1 MLLHLHIRNLAV
13 VRHLDIDFAAGMSA
27 ITGETGAGKSIALD
41 ALGLCL
47 GDRADVELIRASAD
61 KAEVSASFQLGA
73 SASPAIQWLAEQELN
88 EEADA
93 DSSHISCV
101 IRRVITREGRSKAW
115 INGRPATVGQ
125 LKQLAPLLV
134 NIHGQHEHQLLT
146 RPEHQLQLLDAYA
159 RHQQHLDAVQQAYQ
173 QWYQLRKQQKQ
184 LQQQQQDIA
193 ARSQLLRYQVSEL
206 NEFALGEDEYAE
218 LEAQHKRLANS
229 ASLIEDSGFALNA
242 IFDGEHNNAYS
253 LLQNALTRLEQQLET
268 DANLQQAVRL
278 LRDASVQVEE
288 AAREL
293 RDYQDHIELDDEQLA
308 NAEQRVTQTLQLARK
323 HQLDPTQLYQ
333 HHQQLAQELADLES
347 MQSASEHI
355 DEQVEQAAKSY
366 RQAAATLSASRE
378 QAATELSQ
386 RIATSMQQLNM
397 PHGRFVIQVT
407 HQAQAPAT
415 KLGTDE
421 VCFMVT
427 TNPGQPLQ
435 ALAKIASGGELS
447 RISLAIQV
455 ITASQLT
462 TPTLMFDEVDVGV
475 SGATAATV
483 GKLLRQ
489 LGESNQ
495 VICVTH
501 LPQVAAKAH
510 QQLRVDKVTDGA
522 STETHMVRLDS
533 EARVIELARLLG
545 GDEITAATKANAAEL
560 LAVGS

>member
-1 MLLHLHIRNLAV
+1 MLLHMQIRNLAV
-13 VRHLDIDFAAGMSA
+13 VRQLDIDFNAGMTA

-47 GDRADVELIRASAD
+47 GDRADVDLIRADAD
-61 KAEVSASFQLGA
+61 KAEVSATFHLADQQ
-73 SASPAIQWLAEQELN
+73 SPALLWLHEQELQDD
-88 EEADA
+88 EP
-93 DSSHISCV
+93 HTCV
-101 IRRVITREGRSKAW
+101 LRRIVTREGRSKAW
-115 INGRPATVGQ
+115 INGYPVTASQ

-146 RPEHQLQLLDAYA
+146 RPEHQLSLLDAYA
-159 RHQQHLDAVQQAYQ
+159 RHQALLDDVQTAYQ
-173 QWYQLRKQQKQ
+173 HWYSLRKQQKQ
-184 LQQQQQDIA
+184 LHQQQADMES
-193 ARSQLLRYQVSEL
+193 RLQLLSYQVSEL
-206 NEFALGEDEYAE
+206 NDFALAEGEFEE
-218 LEAQHKRLANS
+218 LEQQHKRLANS
-229 ASLIEDSGFALNA
+229 AALVEDSAFALNA
-242 IFDGEHNNAYS
+242 IYEGEHNNAYS
-253 LLQNALTRLEQQLET
+253 LLQSALTRLEQQLDTDPNLAET
-268 DANLQQAVRL
+268 VRML
-278 LRDASVQVEE
+278 SEASVQVEE

-293 RDYQDHIELDDEQLA
+293 RHYQDNIELDDEQLVL
-308 NAEQRVTQTLQLARK
+308 AERRVTQAIQLARK
-323 HQLDPTQLYQ
+323 HQLEPTQLYQ
-333 HHQQLAQELADLES
+333 HHQELLQELQQLETNQAESAD
-347 MQSASEHI
+347 I
-355 DEQVEQAAKSY
+355 DDRVEQAAHSY
-366 RQAAATLSASRE
+366 RSMAAKLSASRV
-378 QAATELSQ
+378 QAAQELSE
-386 RIATSMQQLNM
+386 RIAKSMQQLNM
-397 PHGRFVIQVT
+397 PHGRFVIDVN

-415 KLGTDE
+415 RLGTDE
-421 VCFMVT
+421 VCFTVT

-510 QQLRVDKVTDGA
+510 QQLLVDKVTDGA
-522 STETHMVRLDS
+522 STETTMVRLDP

-560 LAVGS
+560 LAVG

>member
-1 MLLHLHIRNLAV
+1 MLIHLHIRNLAV
-13 VRHLDIDFAAGMSA
+13 VRQLDVDFRAGMTA

-47 GDRADVELIRASAD
+47 GNRADVDLIRADAD
-61 KAEVSASFQLGA
+61 KAEVSATFQWQ
-73 SASPAIQWLAEQELN
+73 SPQAPVAQWLITEDLT
-88 EEADA
+88 DA
-93 DSSHISCV
+93 DDPNSCV
-101 IRRVITREGRSKAW
+101 LRRVITREGRSKAW
-115 INGRPATVGQ
+115 INGIPVTVAQ

-159 RHQQHLDAVQQAYQ
+159 RHQHLLDEVSHAYQ
-173 QWYQLRKQQKQ
+173 HWYQLRRQQKQ
-184 LQQQQQDIA
+184 LHQQQADNE
-193 ARSQLLRYQVSEL
+193 ARLQLLHYQVSEL
-206 NEFALGEDEYAE
+206 NEFALGEDEFEA
-218 LEAQHKRLANS
+218 LERDHKRLANS
-229 ASLIEDSGFALNA
+229 AALQEDSAFALNA
-242 IFDGEHNNAYS
+242 IFEGEHNNAYS
-253 LLQNALTRLEQQLET
+253 LLQSALSRLEQQLDTDPGLAET
-268 DANLQQAVRL
+268 VRL
-278 LRDASVQVEE
+278 LSDASVQVEE

-293 RDYQDHIELDDEQLA
+293 RRYQDAIELDDELLLYT
-308 NAEQRVTQTLQLARK
+308 EQRMTQTLQLARK
-323 HQLDPTQLYQ
+323 HQLSPQQLYD
-333 HHQQLAQELADLES
+333 HHQQLLIELRELQESQA
-347 MQSASEHI
+347 ASDTI
-355 DEQVEQAAKSY
+355 DDAVEQAATLY
-366 RQAAATLSASRE
+366 RQAAAALSASRA
-378 QAATELSQ
+378 QAAAELSE
-386 RIATSMQQLNM
+386 RIAVSMQQLNM
-397 PHGRFVIQVT
+397 PHGRFIIEVT

-415 KLGTDE
+415 RSGTDA
-421 VCFMVT
+421 VNFMVT

-455 ITASQLT
+455 ITASQMT

-510 QQLRVDKVTDGA
+510 QQLRVDKVTDGEN
-522 STETHMVRLDS
+522 TETTMVHLDPN
-533 EARVIELARLLG
+533 ERVIELARLLG

-560 LAVGS
+560 LAVG

>member
-1 MLLHLHIRNLAV
+1 MLLHMQIRNLAV
-13 VRHLDIDFAAGMSA
+13 VRQLDIDFNAGMTA

-47 GDRADVELIRASAD
+47 GDRADVDLIRADAD
-61 KAEVSASFQLGA
+61 KAEVSATFHLADQQ
-73 SASPAIQWLAEQELN
+73 SPALLWLHEQELQDD
-88 EEADA
+88 EP
-93 DSSHISCV
+93 HTCV
-101 IRRVITREGRSKAW
+101 LRRIVTREGRSKAW
-115 INGRPATVGQ
+115 INGYPVTASQ

-146 RPEHQLQLLDAYA
+146 RPEHQLSLLDAYA
-159 RHQQHLDAVQQAYQ
+159 RHQALLDDVLTAYQ
-173 QWYQLRKQQKQ
+173 HWYSLRKQQKQ
-184 LQQQQQDIA
+184 LHQQQADMES
-193 ARSQLLRYQVSEL
+193 RLQLLSYQVSEL
-206 NEFALGEDEYAE
+206 NEFSLAEGEFEE
-218 LEAQHKRLANS
+218 LEQQHKRLANS
-229 ASLIEDSGFALNA
+229 AALVEDSAFALNA
-242 IFDGEHNNAYS
+242 IYEGEHNNAYS
-253 LLQNALTRLEQQLET
+253 LLQNALSRLEQQLDTDPNLAET
-268 DANLQQAVRL
+268 VRML
-278 LRDASVQVEE
+278 SEASVQVEE

-293 RDYQDHIELDDEQLA
+293 RHYQDNIELDDEQLVL
-308 NAEQRVTQTLQLARK
+308 AERRVTQAIQLARK
-323 HQLDPTQLYQ
+323 HQLEPTQLYQ
-333 HHQQLAQELADLES
+333 HHQQLLQELKQLETSQAESAD
-347 MQSASEHI
+347 I
-355 DEQVEQAAKSY
+355 DERVEQAAQSY
-366 RQAAATLSASRE
+366 RSMAAKLSESRE
-378 QAATELSQ
+378 QAAHELSE
-386 RIATSMQQLNM
+386 RIAKSMQQLNM
-397 PHGRFVIQVT
+397 PHGRFVIEVN

-415 KLGTDE
+415 RLGTDE
-421 VCFMVT
+421 ICFTVT

-510 QQLRVDKVTDGA
+510 QQLLVDKVTDGA
-522 STETHMVRLDS
+522 STETTMVRLDQD
-533 EARVIELARLLG
+533 ARVIELARLLG

-560 LAVGS
+560 LAVG

>member
-1 MLLHLHIRNLAV
+1 MLIHLHIRNLAV
-13 VRHLDIDFAAGMSA
+13 VRQLDVDFRAGMTA

-47 GDRADVELIRASAD
+47 GNRADVDLIRADAD
-61 KAEVSASFQLGA
+61 KAEVSATFQWQ
-73 SASPAIQWLAEQELN
+73 SPQAPVAQWLITEDLT
-88 EEADA
+88 DA
-93 DSSHISCV
+93 DDPNSCV
-101 IRRVITREGRSKAW
+101 LRRVITREGRSKAW
-115 INGRPATVGQ
+115 INGIPVTVAQ

-159 RHQQHLDAVQQAYQ
+159 RHQHLLDEVSHAYQ
-173 QWYQLRKQQKQ
+173 HWYQLRRQQKQ
-184 LQQQQQDIA
+184 LHQQQADNE
-193 ARSQLLRYQVSEL
+193 ARLQLLHYQVSEL
-206 NEFALGEDEYAE
+206 NEFALGEDEFEA
-218 LEAQHKRLANS
+218 LERDHKRLANS
-229 ASLIEDSGFALNA
+229 AALQEDSAFALNA
-242 IFDGEHNNAYS
+242 IFEGEHNNAYS
-253 LLQNALTRLEQQLET
+253 LLQSALSRLEQQLDTDPGLAET
-268 DANLQQAVRL
+268 VRL
-278 LRDASVQVEE
+278 LSDASVQVEE

-293 RDYQDHIELDDEQLA
+293 RRYQDAIELDDELLLYT
-308 NAEQRVTQTLQLARK
+308 EQRMTQTLQLARK
-323 HQLDPTQLYQ
+323 HQLSPQQLYD
-333 HHQQLAQELADLES
+333 HHQQLLIELRKLQESQA
-347 MQSASEHI
+347 ASDTI
-355 DEQVEQAAKSY
+355 DDAVEQAATLY
-366 RQAAATLSASRE
+366 RQAAAALSASRA
-378 QAATELSQ
+378 QAAAELSE
-386 RIATSMQQLNM
+386 RIAVSMQQLNM
-397 PHGRFVIQVT
+397 PHGRFIIEVT

-415 KLGTDE
+415 RSGTDA
-421 VCFMVT
+421 VNFMVT

-455 ITASQLT
+455 ITASQMT

-510 QQLRVDKVTDGA
+510 QQLRVDKVTDGEN
-522 STETHMVRLDS
+522 TETTMVHLDPN
-533 EARVIELARLLG
+533 ERVIELARLLG

-560 LAVGS
+560 LAVG

>member
-1 MLLHLHIRNLAV
+1 MLIHLHIRNLAV
-13 VRHLDIDFAAGMSA
+13 VRQLDVDFRAGMTA

-47 GDRADVELIRASAD
+47 GNRADVDLIRADAD
-61 KAEVSASFQLGA
+61 KAEVSATFQWQ
-73 SASPAIQWLAEQELN
+73 SPQAPVAQWLITEDLT
-88 EEADA
+88 DA
-93 DSSHISCV
+93 DDPNSCV
-101 IRRVITREGRSKAW
+101 LRRVITREGRSKAW
-115 INGRPATVGQ
+115 INGIPVTVAQ

-159 RHQQHLDAVQQAYQ
+159 RHQHLLDEVSHAYQ
-173 QWYQLRKQQKQ
+173 HWYQLRRQQKQ
-184 LQQQQQDIA
+184 LHQQQADNE
-193 ARSQLLRYQVSEL
+193 ARLQLLHYQVSEL
-206 NEFALGEDEYAE
+206 NEFALGEDEFEA
-218 LEAQHKRLANS
+218 LERDHKRLANS
-229 ASLIEDSGFALNA
+229 AALQEDSAFALNA
-242 IFDGEHNNAYS
+242 IFEGEHNNAYS
-253 LLQNALTRLEQQLET
+253 LLQSALSRLEQQLDTDPGLAET
-268 DANLQQAVRL
+268 VRL
-278 LRDASVQVEE
+278 LSDASVQVEE

-293 RDYQDHIELDDEQLA
+293 RRYQDAIELDDELLLYT
-308 NAEQRVTQTLQLARK
+308 EQRMTQTLQLARK
-323 HQLDPTQLYQ
+323 HQLSPQQLYD
-333 HHQQLAQELADLES
+333 HHQQLLIELRELQESQA
-347 MQSASEHI
+347 ASDTI
-355 DEQVEQAAKSY
+355 DDAVEQAATLY
-366 RQAAATLSASRE
+366 RQAAAALSASRA
-378 QAATELSQ
+378 QAAAELSE
-386 RIATSMQQLNM
+386 RIAVSMQQLNM
-397 PHGRFVIQVT
+397 PHGRFIIEVT

-415 KLGTDE
+415 RSGTDT
-421 VCFMVT
+421 VNFMVT

-455 ITASQLT
+455 ITASQMT

-510 QQLRVDKVTDGA
+510 QQLRVDKVTDGEN
-522 STETHMVRLDS
+522 TETTMVHLDPN
-533 EARVIELARLLG
+533 ERVIELARLLG

-560 LAVGS
+560 LAVG

>member
-1 MLLHLHIRNLAV
+1 MLIHLHIRNLAV
-13 VRHLDIDFAAGMSA
+13 VRQLDVDFRAGMTA

-47 GDRADVELIRASAD
+47 GNRADVDLIRADAD
-61 KAEVSASFQLGA
+61 KAEVSATFQWQ
-73 SASPAIQWLAEQELN
+73 SPQAPVAQWLFTEDLT
-88 EEADA
+88 DA
-93 DSSHISCV
+93 DDPNSCV
-101 IRRVITREGRSKAW
+101 LRRVITREGRSKAW
-115 INGRPATVGQ
+115 INGIPVTVAQ

-159 RHQQHLDAVQQAYQ
+159 RHQHLLDEVSHAYQ
-173 QWYQLRKQQKQ
+173 HWYQLRRQQKQ
-184 LQQQQQDIA
+184 LHQQQADNE
-193 ARSQLLRYQVSEL
+193 ARLQLLHYQVSEL
-206 NEFALGEDEYAE
+206 NEFALGEDEFEA
-218 LEAQHKRLANS
+218 LERDHKRLANS
-229 ASLIEDSGFALNA
+229 AALQEDSAFALNA
-242 IFDGEHNNAYS
+242 IFEGEHNNAYS
-253 LLQNALTRLEQQLET
+253 LLQSALSRLEQQLDTDPGLAET
-268 DANLQQAVRL
+268 VRL
-278 LRDASVQVEE
+278 LSDASVQVEE

-293 RDYQDHIELDDEQLA
+293 RRYQDAIELDDELLLYT
-308 NAEQRVTQTLQLARK
+308 EQRMTQTLQLARK
-323 HQLDPTQLYQ
+323 HQLSPQQLYD
-333 HHQQLAQELADLES
+333 HHQQLLIELRELQESQA
-347 MQSASEHI
+347 ASDTI
-355 DEQVEQAAKSY
+355 DDAVEQAATLY
-366 RQAAATLSASRE
+366 RQAAAALSASRA
-378 QAATELSQ
+378 QAAAELSE
-386 RIATSMQQLNM
+386 RIAVSMQQLNM
-397 PHGRFVIQVT
+397 PHGRFIIEVT

-415 KLGTDE
+415 RSGTDA
-421 VCFMVT
+421 VNFMVT

-455 ITASQLT
+455 ITASQMT

-510 QQLRVDKVTDGA
+510 QQLRVDKVTDGEN
-522 STETHMVRLDS
+522 TETTMVHLDPN
-533 EARVIELARLLG
+533 ERVIELARLLG

-560 LAVGS
+560 LAVG

>member
-1 MLLHLHIRNLAV
+1 MLIHLHIRNLAV
-13 VRHLDIDFAAGMSA
+13 VRQLDVDFRAGMTA

-47 GDRADVELIRASAD
+47 GNRADVDLIRADAD
-61 KAEVSASFQLGA
+61 KAEVSATFQWQ
-73 SASPAIQWLAEQELN
+73 SPQAPVAQWLITEDLT
-88 EEADA
+88 DA
-93 DSSHISCV
+93 DDPNSCV
-101 IRRVITREGRSKAW
+101 LRRVITREGRSKAW
-115 INGRPATVGQ
+115 INGIPVTVAQ

-159 RHQQHLDAVQQAYQ
+159 RHQHLLDEVSHAYQ
-173 QWYQLRKQQKQ
+173 HWYQLRRQQKQ
-184 LQQQQQDIA
+184 LHQQQADNE
-193 ARSQLLRYQVSEL
+193 ARLQLLHYQVSEL
-206 NEFALGEDEYAE
+206 NEFALGEDEFEA
-218 LEAQHKRLANS
+218 LERDHKRLANS
-229 ASLIEDSGFALNA
+229 AALQEDSAFALNA
-242 IFDGEHNNAYS
+242 IFEGEHNNAYS
-253 LLQNALTRLEQQLET
+253 LLQSALSRLEQQLDTDPGLAET
-268 DANLQQAVRL
+268 VRL
-278 LRDASVQVEE
+278 LSDASVQVEE

-293 RDYQDHIELDDEQLA
+293 RRYQDAIELDDELLLYT
-308 NAEQRVTQTLQLARK
+308 EQRMTQTLQLARK
-323 HQLDPTQLYQ
+323 HQLSPQQLYE
-333 HHQQLAQELADLES
+333 HHQQLLIELRELQESQA
-347 MQSASEHI
+347 ASDTI
-355 DEQVEQAAKSY
+355 DGAVEQAATLY
-366 RQAAATLSASRE
+366 RQAAAALSASRA
-378 QAATELSQ
+378 QAAAELSE
-386 RIATSMQQLNM
+386 RIAVSMQQLNM
-397 PHGRFVIQVT
+397 PHGRFIIEVT

-415 KLGTDE
+415 RSGTDA
-421 VCFMVT
+421 VNFMVT

-455 ITASQLT
+455 ITASQMT

-510 QQLRVDKVTDGA
+510 QQLRVDKVTDGEN
-522 STETHMVRLDS
+522 TETTMVHLDPN
-533 EARVIELARLLG
+533 ERVIELARLLG

-560 LAVGS
+560 LAVG